1 MTKVLKRTCLAS
13 RAVVLLITS
22 FDSFHVY
29 IAVAVVFAQGP

>member
-22 FDSFHVY
+22 FDSFHVH
-29 IAVAVVFAQGP
+29 IVAVVFAQGP